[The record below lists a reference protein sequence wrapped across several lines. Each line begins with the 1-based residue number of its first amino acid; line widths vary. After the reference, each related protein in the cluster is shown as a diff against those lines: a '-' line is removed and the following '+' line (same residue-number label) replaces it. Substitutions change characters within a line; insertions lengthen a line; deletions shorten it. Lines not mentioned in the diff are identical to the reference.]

1 MSNVRVPAES
11 DIQRARQ
18 VWGRRSPHGSRITV
32 VLVAPCRRAY
42 RRGAGTVW
50 RVVSVV
56 CVWRSEEPSSNCRL
70 ALTYGVCSGHMH
82 CACGLPL
89 YIGLHAD
96 EALEMAWLEAHLKS
110 R

>member
-56 CVWRSEEPSSNCRL
+56 CVEKRGALVELSF